1 MHILMRYLPP
11 KISKK
16 YYSWQHWVT
25 SACCISCIEL
35 YLMHYVGTIVGQLT
49 ATDNEQDELTFS
61 ITSATSFF
69 SINSSTGVIYIATK
83 IDLEVN
89 TPCMHDNMIAW
100 TVFVS
105 PNSQGGLAFATLS
118 IMVRVADAIGGS
130 SVPVSITVVDINDNA
145 PIFQNLPNSV
155 NVNEVRMLA
164 VTCRSYLEDMFFFCV
179 CVCALQNSP
188 GGSFIFRVQAIDRDV
203 LRNADILFS
212 LVVSYTQ

>member
-1 MHILMRYLPP
+1 
-11 KISKK
+11 
-16 YYSWQHWVT
+16 
-25 SACCISCIEL
+25 
-35 YLMHYVGTIVGQLT
+35 MHYVGTIVGQLT

-69 SINSSTGVIYIATK
+69 SINSSTGVIYIATP

-130 SVPVSITVVDINDNA
+130 NVPVSITVVDINDNA

-179 CVCALQNSP
+179 CVCVLFRILL
-188 GGSFIFRVQAIDRDV
+188 GVLSFFEFKPLTEMFSEMQIFSFP
-203 LRNADILFS
+203 LW
-212 LVVSYTQ
+212 LVTPSNFGEGLV